1 MIWLFC
7 EFHENVKKY
16 MYVVQTNHGV
26 HASDSILQWEGSS
39 NFVYVS
45 VSCLLHILYQI

>member
-1 MIWLFC
+1 MDFSSFNNYKYIYYTDAFFNHC

-26 HASDSILQWEGSS
+26 HASDSILQ
-39 NFVYVS
+39 
-45 VSCLLHILYQI
+45 